1 MGWPGLL
8 FGVLRHPIFLL
19 LALVGLGWALI
30 SVNNEGYQG
39 PPEKPVS
46 NIVASVTL
54 AVLDGDNG
62 AVKVLTAFDSSE
74 VRTYGPGE
82 GSFLRGVIRTL
93 VRERAARN
101 IESAPT
107 FDLELTDRGGLILV
121 DQTTGY
127 WIAIEAFGPTSYQE
141 FRAIF
146 DQANQ
151 RSTSTLA
158 DRR

>member
-1 MGWPGLL
+1 MGWSGML

-19 LALVGLGWALI
+19 LAAVGLGWALI

-39 PPEKPVS
+39 PPEKPES
-46 NIVASVTL
+46 NVVASVTL

-62 AVKVLTAFDSSE
+62 SVKVLTANNSVE
-74 VRTYGPGE
+74 VRAYGPGE

-93 VRERAARN
+93 VRERTARN
-101 IESAPT
+101 IESAPP
-107 FDLELTDRGGLILV
+107 FDLELTDRGGLFLI

-127 WIAIEAFGPTSYQE
+127 WIAIEAFGPTSYKE

-146 DQANQ
+146 DRAH
-151 RSTSTLA
+151 RESAPILA
-158 DRR
+158 DRL

>member
-19 LALVGLGWALI
+19 LAALGLGWALI
-30 SVNNEGYQG
+30 AVNNEGYQG
-39 PPEKPVS
+39 PPEKPES

-54 AVLDGDNG
+54 AVLDADNG
-62 AVKVLTAFDSSE
+62 VVKVLSAENYSE
-74 VRTYGPGE
+74 LRVYGPGE

-93 VRERAARN
+93 VRERASRN

-107 FDLELTDRGGLILV
+107 FDLELTDRGGLILS

-127 WIAIEAFGPTSYQE
+127 WIAIEAFGPASYRE

-146 DQANQ
+146 DRARNDSSSALANF
-151 RSTSTLA
+151 R
-158 DRR
+158 